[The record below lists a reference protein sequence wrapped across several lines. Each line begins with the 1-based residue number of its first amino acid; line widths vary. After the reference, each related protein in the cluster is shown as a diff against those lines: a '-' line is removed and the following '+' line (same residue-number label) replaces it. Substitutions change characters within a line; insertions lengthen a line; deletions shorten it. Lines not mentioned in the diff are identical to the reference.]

1 MFSAG
6 VVAGLPK
13 FSLEHVFT
21 FIRRKLGPL
30 TAQTSFHNS
39 YNSFKQVTSKK
50 LYPIDF
56 DNKEKSILSETVV
69 VHLQIHGSN
78 YLEGHELNF

>member
-1 MFSAG
+1 MG

-13 FSLEHVFT
+13 FSLEYVFT

-39 YNSFKQVTSKK
+39 YNSLKQVTSKK
-50 LYPIDF
+50 FSYPKDY
-56 DNKEKSILSETVV
+56 DNNEKSILSETVGCPPTDSWEQ
-69 VHLQIHGSN
+69 L
-78 YLEGHELNF
+78 FRRT